1 MVTIEID
8 IEDKVTGVVE
18 RIVRTVDPEALS
30 LGFLED
36 MEAAQESK
44 RWRDL
49 IPAVAGLLGLTREQT
64 RHVSI
69 GQFKQITAALNAAG
83 QVDPTPA

>member
-1 MVTIEID
+1 MAVQIEIT
-8 IEDKVTGVVE
+8 IGAETLT
-18 RIVRTVDPEALS
+18 RTVDPDALS

-49 IPAVAGLLGLTREQT
+49 IPAIAGLLNLTREQT

-69 GQFKQITAALNAAG
+69 GQFKQITAALNSAG